1 MKKRTAALI
10 FALILILSFS
20 SCSGKIKSYVDK
32 DGNTYDIVYDSDGN
46 FITNDNNKL
55 KVYVLSENGKR
66 VKSENGEYRTDY
78 IDFNGQITD
87 GRNVETKELSF
98 KLPVGFEQSYDTG
111 LLFLKDSISAIIN
124 ISTIENT
131 DAETKYSEIESNCV
145 QLQESYGNDKFE
157 YSVYDLNTRDNIN
170 IHVFKQ
176 QCTASDYPFTN
187 YYYYFNVN
195 DKLYEIYARVQT
207 DSVKKADFDSFAKSF
222 VFK

>member
-1 MKKRTAALI
+1 MKKRTAAVLC
-10 FALILILSFS
+10 ALILILSFS

-32 DGNTYDIVYDSDGN
+32 DGNTYDIVYDDDGN

-55 KVYVLSENGKR
+55 KVYILSENGKK

-87 GRNVETKELSF
+87 GRNVETKDFTF
-98 KLPVGFEQSYDTG
+98 KLPAGFEQSYDTA
-111 LLFLKDSISAIIN
+111 LLFLKDSISAVIN
-124 ISTIENT
+124 VSIIENA
-131 DAETKYSEIESNCV
+131 DPDVKYSQIESNCV

-157 YSVYDLNTRDNIN
+157 YSVYDLKTKNDIN

-176 QCTASDYPFTN
+176 QCTASDYPYTN

-195 DKLYEIYARVQT
+195 DKLYEIYARVLT

-222 VFK
+222 DFK

>member
-1 MKKRTAALI
+1 MKKRTAALL
-10 FALILILSFS
+10 FSLILILSFS
-20 SCSGKIKSYVDK
+20 SCSGKIKSYTDK
-32 DGNTYDIVYDSDGN
+32 DGNTYDIVYDDDGN

-55 KVYVLSENGKR
+55 KVYVLSETGKR
-66 VKSENGEYRTDY
+66 VKNENGEYRTDY

-98 KLPVGFEQSYDTG
+98 KLPTGFEQSYDTAM
-111 LLFLKDSISAIIN
+111 LFLKDSISAVIN
-124 ISTIENT
+124 VSIIENA
-131 DAETKYSEIESNCV
+131 DPETKYAQIESNCV

-157 YSVYDLNTRDNIN
+157 YSVYDLKTKSDIG

-176 QCTASDYPFTN
+176 QCTSSDYPYTN

-195 DKLYEIYARVQT
+195 DKLYEIYARVLT
-207 DSVKKADFDSFAKSF
+207 DSVNKADFDSFAKSF